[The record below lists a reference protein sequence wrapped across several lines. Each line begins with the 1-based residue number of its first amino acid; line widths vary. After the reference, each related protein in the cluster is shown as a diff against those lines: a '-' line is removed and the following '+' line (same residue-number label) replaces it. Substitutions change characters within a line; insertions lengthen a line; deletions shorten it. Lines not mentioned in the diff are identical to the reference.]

1 MFIGINKKRQME
13 RKINASN
20 FKLVKQNKIKNK
32 NSIGNPIYKSV
43 ISMNFPNVLFK
54 LLTVIYII
62 PHLYFCIFY
71 DTYFC

>member
-32 NSIGNPIYKSV
+32 NNIGNPIYKSV
-43 ISMNFPNVLFK
+43 ISVNFPNVLFK
-54 LLTVIYII
+54 LLTVIYTIL
-62 PHLYFCIFY
+62 HLYFCIFY